1 MALSCGRKRKSK
13 CEKTWET
20 VKPTASTGARVLLAK
35 IMISDTQ
42 AAFLQ
47 LSIQKAFVPL
57 TTRAAS
63 TNQAAQREAG

>member
-1 MALSCGRKRKSK
+1 
-13 CEKTWET
+13 
-20 VKPTASTGARVLLAK
+20 
-35 IMISDTQ
+35 MISDTQ

-63 TNQAAQREAG
+63 TNQAVQREAG